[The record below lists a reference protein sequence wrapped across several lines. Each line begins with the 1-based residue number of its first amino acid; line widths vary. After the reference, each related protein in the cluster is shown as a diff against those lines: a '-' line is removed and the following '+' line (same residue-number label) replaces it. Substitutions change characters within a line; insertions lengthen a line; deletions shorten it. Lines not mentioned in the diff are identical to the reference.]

1 MTKLSLYL
9 KLIRLDKPIGILL
22 LLWPTLWALWLAA
35 SHFKL
40 SIDSPA
46 FIELFSV
53 FLLGTILMRS
63 AGCAVNDIADRNFD
77 THVQRTSQR
86 VLATGAISVREA
98 LFVATLC
105 VLTAGSLALLY
116 LNKLAI
122 LLCIPAAL
130 IAAAY
135 PFFKRFFAIPQ
146 AILGLAF
153 GFGIPIAYAAIE
165 NKLPF
170 DIVYLFLANF
180 FWVLSY
186 DTLYAMSDKPD
197 DLKLGINTSAI
208 FLGRYDA
215 LGAVLFKL
223 FFYGLLSVVLFI
235 NKVGLIVWVGFFI
248 SIIYS
253 ARLLHCLFQAK
264 RNMASDSLS
273 FRTLCLDIF
282 LKNSHIGLIIWLSL
296 ILDSFK
302 ITLFSKV

>member
-9 KLIRLDKPIGILL
+9 KLIRLDKPVGILL

-35 SHFKL
+35 AHFKL
-40 SIDSPA
+40 SINSPA
-46 FIELFSV
+46 FIELLIV

-63 AGCAVNDIADRNFD
+63 AGCAVNDIADRDFD
-77 THVQRTSQR
+77 IHVQRTAQR
-86 VLATGAISVREA
+86 VLTTGLVSVREA
-98 LFVATLC
+98 LFVAALC
-105 VLTAGSLALLY
+105 VLIAGSLALLY

-122 LLCIPAAL
+122 LLCIPALL
-130 IAAAY
+130 IAATY

-146 AILGLAF
+146 AVLGIAF

-170 DIVYLFLANF
+170 EIVYLFLANF

-208 FLGRYDA
+208 FLGCYDA
-215 LGAVLFKL
+215 VGVALFKL
-223 FFYGLLSVVLFI
+223 LFYSLLSIVLFA
-235 NKVGLIVWVGFFI
+235 NTVGLFAWLGFFM
-248 SIIYS
+248 SIVYGIW
-253 ARLLHCLFQAK
+253 LLHRLFQAK

-273 FRTLCLDIF
+273 FRALCLDIF
-282 LKNSHIGLIIWLSL
+282 LKNSHIGLMVWLGL

-302 ITLFSKV
+302 VRLFL